1 MNHFWHLHLFE
12 KCLTCSLRL
21 LCPCPPC
28 RLQQPLQVPT
38 GLSEEGRSV
47 THLQSDVRGVW
58 IQCTGAALWRSSS
71 AAKTSRLYAAA
82 DGQDREVQGGPV
94 GQGGWTGW
102 ARWVDWLG
110 KVGGLVGQGGWTGW
124 ARWLGKVGGLVGQG
138 GWTGWARWL
147 GKVGGLVGQGGW
159 ARWVDWVGWLGKV
172 GGLVGQG
179 GWAGCWFLCSF
190 QSEYWQCSLCP
201 KMLAMVWL
209 LDLASSWLML
219 LYWYLNILPCCGMLT
234 MGMLPSCCIFDANTF
249 TIQYVNHHHLLQLW
263 PSQLWSWKFWFCACV
278 YAVEIFCA
286 FGFLQND
293 ILLVLPLVFSYMKP
307 TAKSADASRW
317 RLLTSQ
323 SSSLFVSYWKLE
335 VCLASRKGKRPVLWR
350 LVPNLHLGLFF

>member
-82 DGQDREVQGGPV
+82 DGQDREDQGGPVGQGGRTGWARWVDWLDKVGGLV

-124 ARWLGKVGGLVGQG
+124 ARWVDWLDKVGGLVGQG

-147 GKVGGLVGQGGW
+147 G
-159 ARWVDWVGWLGKV
+159 
-172 GGLVGQG
+172 
-179 GWAGCWFLCSF
+179 
-190 QSEYWQCSLCP
+190 
-201 KMLAMVWL
+201 WL
-209 LDLASSWLML
+209 LVSLFFSEWV
-219 LYWYLNILPCCGMLT
+219 LT
-234 MGMLPSCCIFDANTF
+234 MFW
-249 TIQYVNHHHLLQLW
+249 QL
-263 PSQLWSWKFWFCACV
+263 C
-278 YAVEIFCA
+278 
-286 FGFLQND
+286 G
-293 ILLVLPLVFSYMKP
+293 
-307 TAKSADASRW
+307 
-317 RLLTSQ
+317 
-323 SSSLFVSYWKLE
+323 
-335 VCLASRKGKRPVLWR
+335 
-350 LVPNLHLGLFF
+350 